1 MDTQS
6 ISQALVTCIL
16 ALGHAVGEDKLLQAG
31 MHLREVMDD
40 GAVDRGTARILQSII
55 AGIDYKPRTAA

>member
-1 MDTQS
+1 
-6 ISQALVTCIL
+6 
-16 ALGHAVGEDKLLQAG
+16 VGEDKLLQAG
-31 MHLREVMDD
+31 MHLREAMDD

>member
-1 MDTQS
+1 VQ
-6 ISQALVTCIL
+6 IA
-16 ALGHAVGEDKLLQAG
+16 
-31 MHLREVMDD
+31 